1 MSFKDIPYQE
11 RAKRILQGAIKNN
24 RIPNA
29 YLFVGPGNTGKSKVA
44 QTLAMALN
52 CEQGRADSCGRCS
65 PCRKIKDG
73 IYPDV
78 IALIPKG
85 MNIKIGEIR
94 ELRTLVRY
102 GPSLGRWL
110 VAIIHEAEKF
120 TIEAANS
127 FLKVLEEP
135 PPSVLFILISS
146 RENAIPLTV
155 VSRCQRIIFT
165 EREKYEKKEIDSDEI
180 SWLYREFDSIKD
192 KNIIELLGFSSE
204 LADRRDA
211 LEDLLDIVLF
221 KYWDRLKD
229 ERESRD
235 AIKIIL
241 DTQKRVR
248 DRANLR
254 LSLDLMCLKL
264 KEVFS
269 GQKTCNK
276 A

>member
-1 MSFKDIPYQE
+1 MSFRDIPYQE

-24 RIPNA
+24 RVPNA
-29 YLFVGPGNTGKSKVA
+29 YLFVGPRNTGKSKVA

-52 CEQGRADSCGRCS
+52 CEQGKVDSCDRCS
-65 PCRKIKDG
+65 PCRKIKEG
-73 IYPDV
+73 IHPDV
-78 IALIPKG
+78 ITLIPKG

-135 PPSVLFILISS
+135 PPHVLFILISS

-155 VSRCQRIIFT
+155 VSRCQRVVFT
-165 EREKYEKKEIDSDEI
+165 ERERYEKKEIDPEEI

-192 KNIIELLGFSSE
+192 KNIVELLGFSSK

-221 KYWDRLKD
+221 KYWDGLRD
-229 ERESRD
+229 ERGSKD

-248 DRANLR
+248 NRANLR

-264 KEVFS
+264 KGVFS